1 MGLAVPL
8 LQRLAV
14 AAERFLFQ
22 GSSRRVPTGTR
33 KLSEGSNRDQEEAG
47 GFQPGPGSSQKD
59 QDNMATTCEGTT
71 TRETTRGLRNLGRLH
86 FYLDCSVTL

>member
-33 KLSEGSNRDQEEAG
+33 KQSEGSNRDQEAARG
-47 GFQPGPGSSQKD
+47 TRTTSQP
-59 QDNMATTCEGTT
+59 TTCGGTT
-71 TRETTRGLRNLGRLH
+71 DRETTRGLRNLGRLH